1 MLCSLQWQTPKE
13 IKTLHQPSELVSSQI
28 HMRPRKKK
36 METIL
41 GSRAEVVNSAN
52 APELILGAWLE
63 NQGGLKK
70 DSVYTK

>member
-1 MLCSLQWQTPKE
+1 MFPTVADPKGDQDAAPALRVN
-13 IKTLHQPSELVSSQI
+13 IFQI

-52 APELILGAWLE
+52 APELILGACLE
-63 NQGGLKK
+63 NQGGLTK